1 MLTLS
6 RREKFIVST
15 LVGLGIAFI
24 IWGFNVATTGRDAQN
39 IPDVIERMSPGPG
52 DQVPQQSQ
60 IVVDFIEGYDAI
72 LIIDDV
78 ELPKTRL
85 DELTAD
91 ANALRPGSQ
100 VNIPPTAIY
109 DPGNFVISFL
119 PQPGAPFVRW
129 SQGEHVAQVVYWKI
143 TDGQASARTFRWTF
157 EAN

>member
-6 RREKFIVST
+6 RREKLLISV
-15 LVGLGIAFI
+15 VAVLGIGLVIF
-24 IWGFNVATTGRDAQN
+24 GFQSATTGRDAQR

-60 IVVDFIEGYDAI
+60 IVVDFVEGYNAR
-72 LIIDDV
+72 LVIDDV
-78 ELPKTRL
+78 ELETTRL
-85 DELTAD
+85 DELTAEG
-91 ANALRPGSQ
+91 NSLKPGSQ

-119 PQPGAPFVRW
+119 PQIGSPFERW
-129 SQGEHVAQVVYWKI
+129 TQGEHEARVIYWKI
-143 TDGQASARTFRWTF
+143 EDGESSARTFRWVF